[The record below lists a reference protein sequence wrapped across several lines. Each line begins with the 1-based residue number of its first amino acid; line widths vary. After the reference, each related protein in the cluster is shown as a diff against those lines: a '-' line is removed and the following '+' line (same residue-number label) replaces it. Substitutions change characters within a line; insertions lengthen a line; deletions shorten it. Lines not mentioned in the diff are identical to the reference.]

1 MISSNSKPP
10 VTSYLSAE
18 HYTIWRLIKA
28 YFQSDERW
36 FAYGFS
42 ALIIALTVS
51 LVGIELI
58 FNYWYSHFYDALQA
72 YDKPGVLRLIF
83 YFCLIAASAIIIAV
97 YRYYVTQFFNLRWRK
112 WLTNQFVGRWLEHR
126 SYYLLENF
134 DEKTD
139 NPDQRIQEDVTA
151 IISNTIDLVVGVL
164 GAVMT
169 LFTFIFVLWSLSG
182 HLTIPLGSFGKLVIP
197 GYLVWVG
204 VLYAILGTY
213 FTVKLGRPLVALN
226 FEQQKREATFRYA
239 AVEVRTHAEHIA
251 LYEGEHHQKTILN
264 GLFDQVLS
272 NYYLI
277 ILRQKLLLWFTAGY
291 NQAAIIIPLIVALP
305 NYFAKVFKLGGL
317 VQSLNAF
324 GKVQDSLSFIVNA
337 YTQIAQWQAIAQRLT
352 TFVNHMS
359 EAEANA
365 ALQNKLLVETQAA
378 NQIDV
383 QGVTLYTPR
392 HTVLLRDI
400 HQTFKPGH
408 AYLIKGDSGIGKS
421 TFVRAMAGIWP
432 YASGK
437 IIFPKQ
443 AKVMYLPQQPFMPVG
458 TFEEAVLFPD
468 HHKPELH
475 ARIETVMERCN
486 LAAFIP
492 RLNEVMPWA
501 EQLSPGEQQRVA
513 FARVLLHSP
522 DWVFLDESTSML
534 DAQNEALM
542 YGLIKQYLP
551 DCTIISVGHRESLA
565 AYHDQ
570 IVNMANYRV
579 PAPVME

>member
-1 MISSNSKPP
+1 MPLNQKSS
-10 VTSYLSAE
+10 VTPYLPAE

-42 ALIIALTVS
+42 MLIISLTVS
-51 LVGIELI
+51 LVGLDLV

-72 YDKPGVLRLIF
+72 YDKPGVLRLLF
-83 YFCLIAASAIIIAV
+83 YFCGIAVSMIIIAV
-97 YRYYVTQFFNLRWRK
+97 YRYYITQFFNLRWRK
-112 WLTNQFVGRWLEHR
+112 WLTNQFVGRWLQNR

-164 GAVMT
+164 GAFMT

-182 HLTIPLGSFGKLVIP
+182 HLTLSFGSFGKLVIP

-204 VLYAILGTY
+204 VLYASIGTY
-213 FTVKLGRPLVALN
+213 LTVKIGRPLVALN

-264 GLFDQVLS
+264 GLFDLVLS

-291 NQAAIIIPLIVALP
+291 NQAAVIIPLIVALP
-305 NYFAKVFKLGGL
+305 NYFGKVFKLGGL
-317 VQSLNAF
+317 IQSLNAF
-324 GKVQDSLSFIVNA
+324 GKVQESLSFIVNA

-352 TFVNHMS
+352 TFVNHMN
-359 EAEANA
+359 EAEAKA
-365 ALQNKLLVETQAA
+365 AMQNKLLFETHDA
-378 NQIDV
+378 NDIEV
-383 QGVTLYTPR
+383 KNMTLYTP
-392 HTVLLRDI
+392 HLDVLLRGI
-400 HQTFKPGH
+400 HQTFKQGH

-432 YASGK
+432 YAAGQV
-437 IIFPKQ
+437 IFPKQ
-443 AKVMYLPQQPFMPVG
+443 AKVMYLPQQPYMPVG
-458 TFEEAVLFPD
+458 TLEEAILFPD
-468 HHKPELH
+468 HHKPELRS
-475 ARIETVMERCN
+475 RIEAVMQLCN

-492 RLNEVMPWA
+492 RLNQTLPWA

-513 FARVLLHSP
+513 FARVLLHRP

-534 DAQNEALM
+534 DKQNEALM
-542 YGLIKQYLP
+542 YGLIKAQLP
-551 DCTIISVGHRESLA
+551 DCTVISVGHRDTLT
-565 AYHDQ
+565 AYHDVV
-570 IVNMANYRV
+570 VNMADYRASV
-579 PAPVME
+579 PATE